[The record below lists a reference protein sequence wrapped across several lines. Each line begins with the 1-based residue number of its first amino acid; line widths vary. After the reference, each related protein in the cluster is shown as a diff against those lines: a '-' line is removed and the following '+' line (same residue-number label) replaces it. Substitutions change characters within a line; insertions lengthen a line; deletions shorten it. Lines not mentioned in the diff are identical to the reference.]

1 VENPPSDREDLLL
14 DPKADP
20 GGAALGASGAE
31 ATVNPRWPVL
41 LRQRVARRAERSPRF
56 RWWSLTALLAGLLSL
71 NITFTVFVVAL
82 PTVRD
87 DFHTNFSVLTW
98 ASTGPLLAFGL
109 AAPFFGKAGDLFGHR
124 RLYLFGLGGAMV
136 SAIVTATAPDVGVL
150 LVGRALDG
158 VQGAATGTASMAL
171 ILQLFDREERVK
183 ALGWWTLVGA
193 GGPVLG
199 VTLGSPVIQYLGWR
213 DLFWGQLMLLVVAAL
228 VVALLLPARAV
239 GQARGETGER
249 GAGGGAYEVQDVRP
263 AVARQAENAWEG
275 MDWVGSWSL
284 AGTVTAAMLVLSIGP
299 IDGWESAGVILCA
312 AAAALLAGLFVW
324 RELTF
329 ATPLIPT
336 RYWRRRNFMFPLGMQ
351 GFSSFA
357 YFGGFFLFPLLMEQV
372 YGYSVSEVGFVSVA
386 RPLLFAISSPIA
398 GYMAV
403 RTGERFATVVG
414 AIAVLGSML
423 VFATLGPSSGLGIMV
438 LALALSGL
446 GMGVALPSTSSTMAN
461 EVAASEYGVMS
472 AAQLMVTQVG
482 EVAGIQVVLTLQES
496 LARHAGLE
504 DVHHSTRLLPSFQI
518 GFWVAAFV
526 AAAGVACATFMRPL
540 ARGAGAAGRAGG
552 GGMRGAGGA
561 EGAGGDGAGGAGG
574 KEGAEGAG
582 GADGA
587 RGGAV
592 ERVWPAEARG

>member
-31 ATVNPRWPVL
+31 ATVDPRWPAL
-41 LRQRVARRAERSPRF
+41 LRQRVARRAGRSPRH

-82 PTVRD
+82 PTVRQ

-136 SAIVTATAPDVGVL
+136 SAVVTATAPDVGLL

-171 ILQLFDREERVK
+171 ILQLFDREERIK

-213 DLFWGQLMLLVVAAL
+213 DLFWGQLVLLVVAAL
-228 VVALLLPARAV
+228 VVALLLPAHTE
-239 GQARGETGER
+239 QP
-249 GAGGGAYEVQDVRP
+249 AGGRPDSGSPAKGRP
-263 AVARQAENAWEG
+263 AGEHPAENAWEG

-284 AGTVTAAMLVLSIGP
+284 AGAVTAAMLVLSIGP

-312 AAAALLAGLFVW
+312 VAAALLAGLFVW

-386 RPLLFAISSPIA
+386 RPLVFAISSPIA

-414 AIAVLGSML
+414 ATAVLGSML

-472 AAQLMVTQVG
+472 AAQLMATQVG

-504 DVHHSTRLLPSFQI
+504 SVHHSTKLLHSFQI
-518 GFWVAAFV
+518 GFWVAAFM
-526 AAAGVACATFMRPL
+526 AAAGVVCATFMRPL
-540 ARGAGAAGRAGG
+540 ARGGRPAPAAGRGG
-552 GGMRGAGGA
+552 GG
-561 EGAGGDGAGGAGG
+561 
-574 KEGAEGAG
+574 
-582 GADGA
+582 
-587 RGGAV
+587 V
-592 ERVWPAEARG
+592 PAEAVL

>member
-1 VENPPSDREDLLL
+1 M
-14 DPKADP
+14 
-20 GGAALGASGAE
+20 
-31 ATVNPRWPVL
+31 
-41 LRQRVARRAERSPRF
+41 ARRAGRSPRH

-82 PTVRD
+82 PTVRQ

-124 RLYLFGLGGAMV
+124 RLYLFGLCGAMV

-213 DLFWGQLMLLVVAAL
+213 DLFWGQLVLLVVAAL
-228 VVALLLPARAV
+228 VVALLLPAV
-239 GQARGETGER
+239 GSQPARER
-249 GAGGGAYEVQDVRP
+249 P
-263 AVARQAENAWEG
+263 AENAWEG

-284 AGTVTAAMLVLSIGP
+284 AGAVTAAMLVLSIGP
-299 IDGWESAGVILCA
+299 IDGWESVGVILCA
-312 AAAALLAGLFVW
+312 VAAVLLAGLFVW

-386 RPLLFAISSPIA
+386 RPLVFAISSPIA

-403 RTGERFATVVG
+403 RTGERSATVVG
-414 AIAVLGSML
+414 ATAVLGSML

-472 AAQLMVTQVG
+472 AAQLMATQVG

-504 DVHHSTRLLPSFQI
+504 NVHHSTKLLHSFQV
-518 GFWVAAFV
+518 GFWVAAFM
-526 AAAGVACATFMRPL
+526 AAAGVVCATFMRPL
-540 ARGAGAAGRAGG
+540 ARGAGASGRG
-552 GGMRGAGGA
+552 
-561 EGAGGDGAGGAGG
+561 
-574 KEGAEGAG
+574 
-582 GADGA
+582 
-587 RGGAV
+587 GGAV
-592 ERVWPAEARG
+592 GAGLAG

>member
-1 VENPPSDREDLLL
+1 MENPPSDREDLLL

-31 ATVNPRWPVL
+31 ATVDPRWPVL
-41 LRQRVARRAERSPRF
+41 LRQRVARRAGGSPRR

-82 PTVRD
+82 PTVRQ

-124 RLYLFGLGGAMV
+124 RLYLFGLCGAMV
-136 SAIVTATAPDVGVL
+136 SAVVTATAPDVGVL

-213 DLFWGQLMLLVVAAL
+213 DLFWGQLVLLVVAAL
-228 VVALLLPARAV
+228 VVALLLPSGAV
-239 GQARGETGER
+239 DPAMGERGEGGGLQQARG
-249 GAGGGAYEVQDVRP
+249 RP
-263 AVARQAENAWEG
+263 AENAWEG

-284 AGTVTAAMLVLSIGP
+284 AGAVTAAMLVLSIGP
-299 IDGWESAGVILCA
+299 IDGWESVGVILCA
-312 AAAALLAGLFVW
+312 VAAVLLAGLFVW

-386 RPLLFAISSPIA
+386 RPLVFAISSPIA

-403 RTGERFATVVG
+403 RTGERSATVVG
-414 AIAVLGSML
+414 ATAVLGSML

-472 AAQLMVTQVG
+472 AAQLMATQVG

-504 DVHHSTRLLPSFQI
+504 NVHHSTKLLHSFQI
-518 GFWVAAFV
+518 GFWVAAFM

-540 ARGAGAAGRAGG
+540 ARGSGAAGRGG
-552 GGMRGAGGA
+552 DAVGAGL
-561 EGAGGDGAGGAGG
+561 AG
-574 KEGAEGAG
+574 
-582 GADGA
+582 
-587 RGGAV
+587 
-592 ERVWPAEARG
+592 

>member
-1 VENPPSDREDLLL
+1 MENPPPDRRDLLL
-14 DPKADP
+14 DPLADP

-31 ATVNPRWPVL
+31 ASVDPRWPVL
-41 LRQRVARRAERSPRF
+41 LRQRVAARAERSPRY
-56 RWWSLTALLAGLLSL
+56 RWWSLAALLAGLLSL

-82 PTVRD
+82 PTVRG

-98 ASTGPLLAFGL
+98 ASTGPLLAFGV

-124 RLYLFGLGGAMV
+124 RLYLFGLVGAMV
-136 SAIVTATAPDVGVL
+136 SAVVTATAPDVGVL

-213 DLFWGQLMLLVVAAL
+213 DLFWGQLVLLVIAAL
-228 VVALLLPARAV
+228 VVALLLPSPRRAHVRETVEASGALSRGSGRLARPD
-239 GQARGETGER
+239 R
-249 GAGGGAYEVQDVRP
+249 
-263 AVARQAENAWEG
+263 NAWEG

-299 IDGWESAGVILCA
+299 IDGWESIGVILCA
-312 AAAALLAGLFVW
+312 ASAVLLAGLFVW

-386 RPLLFAISSPIA
+386 RPLVFAISSPIA

-403 RTGERFATVVG
+403 RTGERSATVVG
-414 AIAVLGSML
+414 ATAVLASML
-423 VFATLGPSSGLGIMV
+423 VFATLGPTSGLGIMV

-446 GMGVALPSTSSTMAN
+446 GMGVALPSTASTMAN
-461 EVAASEYGVMS
+461 QVDVAEYGVMS
-472 AAQLMVTQVG
+472 AAQLMATQVG

-504 DVHHSTRLLPSFQI
+504 NVHHSTRLLHSFQV
-518 GFWVAAFV
+518 GFWVAAV
-526 AAAGVACATFMRPL
+526 MAAAGVACATLMRPL
-540 ARGAGAAGRAGG
+540 ARGTRARVDAGAAG
-552 GGMRGAGGA
+552 
-561 EGAGGDGAGGAGG
+561 
-574 KEGAEGAG
+574 
-582 GADGA
+582 
-587 RGGAV
+587 
-592 ERVWPAEARG
+592 

>member
-31 ATVNPRWPVL
+31 ATVDPRWPVL
-41 LRQRVARRAERSPRF
+41 LRQRVARRAGRSPRH

-82 PTVRD
+82 PTVRQ

-124 RLYLFGLGGAMV
+124 RLYLFGLCGAMV

-213 DLFWGQLMLLVVAAL
+213 DLFWGQLALLVVAAL
-228 VVALLLPARAV
+228 VVALLLPAGAV
-239 GQARGETGER
+239 GRAGAEGG
-249 GAGGGAYEVQDVRP
+249 GAGGDGRDAHGVGGLQPARGRP
-263 AVARQAENAWEG
+263 AENAWDG

-284 AGTVTAAMLVLSIGP
+284 AGAVTAAMLVLSIGP
-299 IDGWESAGVILCA
+299 IDGWESVGVILCA
-312 AAAALLAGLFVW
+312 VAAVLLAGLFVW

-386 RPLLFAISSPIA
+386 RPLVFAISSPIA

-403 RTGERFATVVG
+403 RTGERSATVVG
-414 AIAVLGSML
+414 ATAVLGSML

-472 AAQLMVTQVG
+472 AAQLMATQVG

-504 DVHHSTRLLPSFQI
+504 NVHHSTKLLHSFQV
-518 GFWVAAFV
+518 GFWVASFM
-526 AAAGVACATFMRPL
+526 AAAGVVCATFMRPL
-540 ARGAGAAGRAGG
+540 ARGAGAPGRDGG
-552 GGMRGAGGA
+552 AMGAGL
-561 EGAGGDGAGGAGG
+561 AG
-574 KEGAEGAG
+574 
-582 GADGA
+582 
-587 RGGAV
+587 
-592 ERVWPAEARG
+592 